1 MIAIK
6 AYYDGHAFIPFEK
19 RLFKNK
25 QVAIIIIDEE
35 KSTEKKKSCRGIALE
50 YANPALIEQENSI
63 AAMAFKEIFTFDK
76 KLATQLKENN

>member
-6 AYYDGHAFIPFEK
+6 AYYDGHAFIPLEK

-35 KSTEKKKSCRGIALE
+35 KSIEKKKSCRGIAAE
-50 YANPALIEQENSI
+50 YANPTLIEQENSV
-63 AAMAFKEIFTFDK
+63 AAMAFSGVNE
-76 KLATQLKENN
+76 